1 MWNGT
6 SPSKTDQTQPHP
18 PSSTGPITPPV
29 VEERRVVA
37 WIGASV
43 LFKGE
48 LLSSEDMR
56 IEGRIEGTIEI
67 RNHDLILGTQAIIK
81 ADVVAKT
88 VTIRGN
94 VSGTVTASEKIEVSE
109 TAVVNGELTAPR
121 LSIADGATVQG
132 RINTA
137 SRQTTAPTQTAAPVL
152 AIAK

>member
-6 SPSKTDQTQPHP
+6 SPSKTDPTQP

-43 LFKGE
+43 FFKGE

-56 IEGRIEGTIEI
+56 IEGRVEGTIEI
-67 RNHDLILGTQAIIK
+67 RNHDLILGAQATIR

-94 VSGTVTASEKIEVSE
+94 VSGTVTASEKIKVSE
-109 TAVVNGELTAPR
+109 TAVIDGELTSPR

-132 RINTA
+132 RISTA
-137 SRQTTAPTQTAAPVL
+137 PRQTTAPTQISAPVL
-152 AIAK
+152 AMAK